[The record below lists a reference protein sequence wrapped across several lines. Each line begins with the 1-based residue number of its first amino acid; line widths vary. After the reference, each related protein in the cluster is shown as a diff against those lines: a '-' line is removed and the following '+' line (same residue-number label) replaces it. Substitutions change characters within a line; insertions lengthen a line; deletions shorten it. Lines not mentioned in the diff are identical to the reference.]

1 MRHFNYKNGE
11 LYAEN
16 VPVREIAEK
25 VGTPTYIYS
34 NATLKHHYNVLRSAL
49 GDSNVKI
56 AFAVKSNTNRAVIAT
71 LAQLG
76 AGADTVSEG
85 EIRRALHAGV
95 KPDNIVF
102 SGVGKTAPELEFAVT
117 QGIHQVNIES
127 IQELETLS
135 EVAVKLGKVQKV
147 VFRVNPD
154 VAAGANDKISTGK
167 KTSKFGIA
175 KDVTFKLYQHA
186 EALEGVEPV
195 GLAVHIGS
203 QIIDLAPLKQAYEFL
218 AQMVKDLR
226 AEGHKVSR
234 LDLGGGLAAIY
245 HEDVEGPNLI
255 AWGKLVRAIIS
266 PLDLEIEIEPGR
278 LISANAGI
286 LIARTVVTKE
296 NGGRDF
302 VVLDA
307 AMNDLVRPA
316 FYEAYHQLIAVKEPV
331 AGTNKMPVTVVGPIC
346 ETGDTFAVDR
356 LMEPV
361 APGDLVSFMTAGAY
375 GFSMASNYNSR
386 PLAAEV
392 MVNGDSF
399 EIIRPRQTYEE
410 MYGSETL
417 PTWLK

>member
-11 LYAEN
+11 LFAEN
-16 VPVREIAEK
+16 VPVREIAEQ

-34 NATLKHHYNVLRSAL
+34 SATLQHHFKSLQAAL
-49 GDSNVKI
+49 GVLNVKI

-71 LAQLG
+71 LARLG

-85 EIRRALHAGV
+85 EIRRAINAGV
-95 KPDNIVF
+95 APEKIVF
-102 SGVGKTAPELEFAVT
+102 SGVGKTVRELEYAVS
-117 QGIHQVNIES
+117 QNIHQINIES

-135 EVAVKLGKVQKV
+135 EVATRLGKIQKI

-154 VAAGANDKISTGK
+154 VAAGGHDKISTGK
-167 KTSKFGIA
+167 KTSKFGISKERA
-175 KDVTFKLYQHA
+175 FELYARA
-186 EALEGVEPV
+186 ETLNGVEPV

-226 AEGHKVSR
+226 AKGHKVSR

-245 HEDVEGPNLI
+245 QEDVEGPDLI
-255 AWGKLVRAIIS
+255 AWGKIVRAIIH
-266 PLDLEIEIEPGR
+266 PLDVEIEIEPGR
-278 LISANAGI
+278 IITANAGV
-286 LIARTVVTKE
+286 LIARAIVTKD

-307 AMNDLVRPA
+307 AMNDLMRPA
-316 FYEAYHQLIAVKEPV
+316 FYEAYHQLLAVNEPV
-331 AGTNKMPVTVVGPIC
+331 KGTNKMPTTIVGPIC

-361 APGDLVSFMTAGAY
+361 APDDLVAFMSAGAY

-392 MVNGDSF
+392 LVDGDKW
-399 EIIRPRQTYEE
+399 EVVRPRQTYEE
-410 MYGSETL
+410 IFGMEKVPS
-417 PTWLK
+417 WL